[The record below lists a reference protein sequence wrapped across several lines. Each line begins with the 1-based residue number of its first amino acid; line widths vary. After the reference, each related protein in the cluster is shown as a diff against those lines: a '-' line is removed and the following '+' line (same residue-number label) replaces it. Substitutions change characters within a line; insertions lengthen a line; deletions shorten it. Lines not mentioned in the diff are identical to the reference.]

1 MNYQFSTIAI
11 VIGTSLLISC
21 GDKKDNSAT
30 TAQQQAQQ
38 AIPVGVTTVQ
48 QGNAVYYDQYPA
60 TVTALIEV
68 QIRPQVSGYI
78 TGIYFKDG
86 QHVTKGEKL
95 YSIDQQQYRGTYEQA
110 VANLNVAK
118 ANLARAQ
125 QDAER
130 YQQLAEQDAIARQTL
145 EHALADLNTAQSQV
159 AAQQANVSAVGTNLK
174 YSTIY
179 APISGTIG
187 ISQVKVGAA
196 VSPGTTILN
205 TISEDNPMAVDFQV
219 DEKSIARFT
228 TMHQQGTDIKDSV
241 FTITLPDGSV
251 YPVPGQISVVDR
263 AVDPQT
269 GTIRV
274 RLVFTN
280 KNNILRPG
288 MTCNVRVKNNSGT
301 EQILIPYAAVTE
313 QMGEYFVYLVG
324 DSSKVTQHKVTLGQ
338 RIQEDVIVKQ
348 GLQPNNII
356 VTTGV
361 QKLREGAVVKAT
373 ADTTGRK

>member
-1 MNYQFSTIAI
+1 MKFQFSTIAV

-21 GDKKDNSAT
+21 GSNKKDNTA
-30 TAQQQAQQ
+30 AQQPPP

-48 QGNAVYYDQYPA
+48 QGSAMYYDEYPA
-60 TVTALIEV
+60 TITALTEV

-86 QHVTKGEKL
+86 SRVSKGQKL
-95 YSIDQQQYRGTYEQA
+95 YSIDQQQYLGTYDQA

-125 QDAER
+125 QDADR
-130 YQQLAEQDAIARQTL
+130 YQQLAQQDAIARQTL
-145 EHALADLNTAQSQV
+145 EHAEADLNTAKSQV
-159 AAQQANVSAVGTNLK
+159 AAQQANVSAVSTNLE

-187 ISQVKVGAA
+187 ISQVKAGAA

-205 TISEDNPMAVDFQV
+205 TISEDNPMAADFEVDQKNITRFV
-219 DEKSIARFT
+219 DL
-228 TMHQQGTDIKDSV
+228 QQHGTNPADSV
-241 FTITLPDGSV
+241 FTLVLPDGTV
-251 YPVPGQISVVDR
+251 YPEPGKIAVVDR

-280 KNNILRPG
+280 KNDMLRPG
-288 MTCNVRVKNNSGT
+288 ITCNVRVKNNTGSQ
-301 EQILIPYAAVTE
+301 QILIPYEAVVE
-313 QMGEYFVYLVG
+313 QMGEYFAYVVG
-324 DSSKVTQHKVTLGQ
+324 DSSKVTEKKLTLGQ
-338 RIQEDVIVKQ
+338 RIQDKVIVKD
-348 GLQPNNII
+348 GLQPNDVI

-361 QKLREGAVVKAT
+361 QKLKEGAVVKT
-373 ADTTGRK
+373 SADTTGRK

>member
-1 MNYQFSTIAI
+1 MKYQLSTLAAAI
-11 VIGTSLLISC
+11 GISLLVAC
-21 GDKKDNSAT
+21 GDKKDNTA
-30 TAQQQAQQ
+30 AQQPPP
-38 AIPVGVTTVQ
+38 AIPVGVTAVR
-48 QGNAVYYDQYPA
+48 QGSAVYYDEYPA
-60 TVTALIEV
+60 TITALTEV

-86 QHVTKGEKL
+86 EHVTKGEKL
-95 YSIDQQQYRGTYEQA
+95 YSIDQQQYLGSYDQA

-118 ANLARAQ
+118 ANMARAQ

-145 EHALADLNTAQSQV
+145 EHALADLNSAKSQV

-179 APISGTIG
+179 APLTGTIG

-196 VSPGTTILN
+196 VSPGTVVLN
-205 TISEDNPMAVDFQV
+205 TISADNPMAVDFAV
-219 DEKSIARFT
+219 DQKSIPRFT
-228 TMHQQGTDIKDSV
+228 ELQQHTNAADSI
-241 FTITLPDGSV
+241 FTLVLADGSV
-251 YPVPGQISVVDR
+251 YPAPGHISVVDR

-280 KNNILRPG
+280 KNNVLRPG
-288 MTCNVRVKNNSGT
+288 MSCNVRVKNNSGT
-301 EQILIPYAAVTE
+301 EQLLIPYKAVTE
-313 QMGEYFVYLVG
+313 QMGEYFVYVVG
-324 DSSKVTQHKVTLGQ
+324 DSSKVTERKVTLGQ
-338 RIQEDVIVKQ
+338 RIEENVIVKD
-348 GLQPNNII
+348 GLQPNEEI

-361 QKLREGAVVKAT
+361 QKLREGAVVKT
-373 ADTTGRK
+373 SADTTGRK

>member
-1 MNYQFSTIAI
+1 MKYHFFKIALAANI
-11 VIGTSLLISC
+11 SLLVLAC
-21 GDKKDNSAT
+21 GNKQNTNA
-30 TAQQQAQQ
+30 AQQ
-38 AIPVGVTTVQ
+38 APQAVPVGITAVQ
-48 QGNAVYYDQYPA
+48 QGSAVYYDAYPA
-60 TVTALIEV
+60 TITALTEV

-86 QHVTKGEKL
+86 QHITKGQKL
-95 YSIDQQQYRGTYEQA
+95 YSIDQQQYLGTYEQA

-125 QDAER
+125 QDADR

-145 EHALADLNTAQSQV
+145 EHAVADLNSAKSQV
-159 AAQQANVSAVGTNLK
+159 AAQQANVSAVGTSLR

-205 TISEDNPMAVDFQV
+205 TISNDDPMAVDLQV
-219 DEKSIARFT
+219 DEKSIARFASLQR
-228 TMHQQGTDIKDSV
+228 QQTNPSDSI
-241 FTITLPDGSV
+241 FTIALPDGSV
-251 YPVPGQISVVDR
+251 YPLPGQISVIDR

-274 RLVFTN
+274 RLVFSN

-288 MTCNVRVKNNSGT
+288 MNCNVQVKNNSGT
-301 EQILIPYAAVTE
+301 QQILIPYAAVTE
-313 QMGEYFVYLVG
+313 QMGEYFVYVVG
-324 DSSKVTQHKVTLGQ
+324 DSSKVSQHKVTLGQ
-338 RIQEDVIVKQ
+338 RIQEKVIVKE
-348 GLQPNNII
+348 GLQPNQTI
-356 VTTGV
+356 VTTGI
-361 QKLREGAVVKAT
+361 QKLREGAVVKSN